1 MSVLLDGYPD
11 DYNGYL
17 IRTDFRIGLQICACL
32 ADEEFNEFERQAQ
45 ALYLLYGNGI
55 PECFEEAIQGLSW
68 FLNGG
73 KEINEQESNK
83 DSEAYFDFTEDAR
96 RIETAFRRFY
106 GIDLDSVNLHW
117 FKFLDYIGD
126 LGECAFTNVIEIRSK
141 KITANM
147 TKEEVNTYRKL
158 KEEYALK
165 AKKTISP
172 KEQEATE
179 EFLKY
184 IKNK

>member
-1 MSVLLDGYPD
+1 MSILLDGYPD
-11 DYNGYL
+11 EYNGYL

-32 ADEEFNEFERQAQ
+32 GDEEFNEYERQAQ
-45 ALYLLYGNGI
+45 ALYLLYGEGI
-55 PECFEEAIQGLSW
+55 PECMEVAIQGLSW

-73 KEINEQESNK
+73 REISEQERK
-83 DSEAYFDFTEDAR
+83 EESEDYFDFMEDER

-106 GIDLDSVNLHW
+106 GIDLDSVGLHW

-126 LGECAFTNVIEIRSK
+126 LGECAFTNVIDIRAK
-141 KITANM
+141 KITSNM
-147 TKEEVNTYRKL
+147 PREEANTYRKL

-165 AKKTISP
+165 AKKAISP
-172 KEQEATE
+172 EEQESTE